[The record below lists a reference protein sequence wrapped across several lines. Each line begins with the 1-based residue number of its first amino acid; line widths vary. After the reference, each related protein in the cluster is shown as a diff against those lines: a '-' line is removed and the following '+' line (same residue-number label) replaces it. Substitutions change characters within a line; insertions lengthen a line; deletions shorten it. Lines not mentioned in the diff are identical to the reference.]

1 MIQYRLASADHLD
14 EVAQLFHESFDNYPF
29 MDLLVRPEKKNP
41 QFLYELHKVITQAYI
56 NRQGCFIG
64 VVNGEIVTAAL
75 LKHRDDPDV
84 GVLDYISAGG
94 IKLFIKGGLSAVWN
108 MVNVAEEAKRSYK
121 GIKQQ
126 KWYLE
131 ALGVSRFHQGKSF
144 GSKMIND
151 CLVPFIRRNGGGI
164 LALINNTNIN
174 RSFYKKNGFDEFS
187 AFPLKR
193 FGREIGNWSFKRT
206 IY

>member
-1 MIQYRLASADHLD
+1 MEYGECGGRG
-14 EVAQLFHESFDNYPF
+14 
-29 MDLLVRPEKKNP
+29 EKI
-41 QFLYELHKVITQAYI
+41 V
-56 NRQGCFIG
+56 QGHQ
-64 VVNGEIVTAAL
+64 TAEM
-75 LKHRDDPDV
+75 V
-84 GVLDYISAGG
+84 FGG
-94 IKLFIKGGLSAVWN
+94 A
-108 MVNVAEEAKRSYK
+108 
-121 GIKQQ
+121 
-126 KWYLE
+126 
-131 ALGVSRFHQGKSF
+131 GVSCFHQGKSF

-164 LALINNTNIN
+164 LALITNTNLN